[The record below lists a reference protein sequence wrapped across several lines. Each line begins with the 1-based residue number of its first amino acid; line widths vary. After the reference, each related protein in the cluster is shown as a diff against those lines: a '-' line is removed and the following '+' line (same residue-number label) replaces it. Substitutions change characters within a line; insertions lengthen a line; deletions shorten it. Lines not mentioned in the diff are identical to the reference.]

1 MQHSVVATN
10 GAELRSRRAAA
21 QRTGRK
27 NGPPA
32 RSARSTRNTY
42 RASTAITILILIL
55 LSAPLVYTWSTAA
68 LKEYRE
74 RKREVAQLQHQLA
87 TLKKENERLK
97 KQRDALFTDEEI
109 EKLARERF
117 GLVKPGEKAYVVI
130 MNDRE
135 ENDGR

>member
-1 MQHSVVATN
+1 MQHSVVAAN
-10 GAELRSRRAAA
+10 GAESRNRRAAA
-21 QRTGRK
+21 QRARLK
-27 NGPPA
+27 NGRA
-32 RSARSTRNTY
+32 ARSTRSMRNTY
-42 RASTAITILILIL
+42 RASTAITILVVVL

-97 KQRDALFTDEEI
+97 KQRNALFTDEEI

-117 GLVKPGEKAYVVI
+117 GLVKPGEKAYIVI
-130 MNDRE
+130 MNGRE

>member
-1 MQHSVVATN
+1 
-10 GAELRSRRAAA
+10 
-21 QRTGRK
+21 
-27 NGPPA
+27 
-32 RSARSTRNTY
+32 
-42 RASTAITILILIL
+42 
-55 LSAPLVYTWSTAA
+55 VYTWSTAA

-97 KQRDALFTDEEI
+97 KQRNALFTDEEI